1 MIFKSYLLEQN
12 ISKLQNNLVLFYGEN
27 LGMKDDFKRKIKK
40 LNQKNYIKNLVQD
53 EVLGSIEKFYNDV
66 YSNSLFEEKKIFL
79 INQVNDK
86 ILEIVKELEK
96 NGKKNIYFFSEI
108 LEKKSKLRTYFET
121 SKNCAIVACYA
132 DNEITFKKIILEKL
146 KNREGLTPEN
156 INIIIENCNLD
167 RSKLHNELNKIISY
181 FDDKKIEKKEL
192 EILLNIR
199 ENDNF
204 DNLKDEALNGNT
216 EKTNNLIR
224 DTIIEPEKKM
234 LYLSIINQRLLKLLE
249 INKIAKSS
257 NLEKALD
264 TIKPPI
270 FWKDKPSLKIQLK
283 KWNIDKIKHL
293 LRQTYD
299 LELKIKSNSYINHQV
314 LIKKLMIDICA
325 VANA

>member
-234 LYLSIINQRLLKLLE
+234 LYFSIINQRLLKLLE

>member
-12 ISKLQNNLVLFYGEN
+12 ISKIQNNLVLFYGEN

-40 LNQKNYIKNLVQD
+40 LNQKTYVKNLVQD

-66 YSNSLFEEKKIFL
+66 YNDSLFEEKKIFF

-86 ILEIVKELEK
+86 ILEIVKELEE

-121 SKNCAIVACYA
+121 SKSCAIVACYA

-146 KNREGLTPEN
+146 KNRDGLTPEN
-156 INIIIENCNLD
+156 INIIVENCNLD

-224 DTIIEPEKKM
+224 DTILEPEKKM
-234 LYLSIINQRLLKLLE
+234 LYLNIINRRLFKLLE

-283 KWNIDKIKHL
+283 KWNIDKIKNL
-293 LRQTYD
+293 LRKTYD
-299 LELKIKSNSYINHQV
+299 LELKIISNSFINHQV